1 MAAKIHDTQPIP
13 SFFLEFFSQLYATN
27 ETICDKSHKSSQ
39 FLSRVTNLR
48 KKVSKNLFVSTKCIT
63 FAAE

>member
-27 ETICDKSHKSSQ
+27 ETICDKSHKSPQ

-48 KKVSKNLFVSTKCIT
+48 KK
-63 FAAE
+63 